1 MPPPPH
7 SPPAQQLHTR
17 TAAASPLTG
26 TEQLRRRRAIAH
38 PMQMSRPPPAS
49 HWSAQPLSALSLVS
63 PAPRR
68 PPIGYL
74 FLAPEAGSRVRAL
87 RAAAARPAAPFA
99 SWKIPVRRG
108 RSWAQAPPPRR
119 GPRVFMAGEPG
130 CVGTTR
136 ATLGTLLLEP
146 ATSTGLFCWRVRA
159 KPTAP
164 LCTYTWGA
172 PVVHVP
178 LYTYTRTLVGG
189 EGRNLTHLLSLKLEA
204 EP

>member
-136 ATLGTLLLEP
+136 ATLGTLFSLNQRHPRGCSAGVCVQNQQLLC
-146 ATSTGLFCWRVRA
+146 ALTRGVHR
-159 KPTAP
+159 
-164 LCTYTWGA
+164 LCTS
-172 PVVHVP
+172 
-178 LYTYTRTLVGG
+178 LYTRTHARLWGERGG
-189 EGRNLTHLLSLKLEA
+189 I
-204 EP
+204 